1 MLHLELETTV
11 DHFRANLFKAHF
23 LSLLIHKVTPRA

>member
-1 MLHLELETTV
+1 MGDPIQWV